1 MQTVPSE
8 LIKVSPVRALAE
20 GFFRQRGLFAAV
32 FVIVMVPV
40 VLSTLLA
47 KKQYRSEMEF
57 LLENNR
63 SNDVITADRSASPVV
78 TEITEQ
84 QINSELDILISED
97 VIGAVADPT
106 WATLTP
112 YMKKSPEALRSHE
125 QRLVGFRKRLKV
137 DPSRKSNVITVS
149 LTAPSAAEAA
159 ADLARFSAAYLAH
172 RKLLSRPSG
181 TSSFFAD
188 EARRYQDAWQQAN
201 LQLVEF
207 QQKNHLISV
216 PQTEETL
223 SKAIASYE
231 DDQRLNSASLSEL
244 DGRLSASKGAAGAVP
259 QRQKTQQ
266 RIIFS
271 QSSVDQMRNLLV
283 QLENRRT
290 ELLTRYT
297 PKDRLVQE
305 VEHQI
310 ADTTASLNA
319 AMTLKGSEDTTDV
332 NPAWQQVQS
341 SLVEGRIERHALRAK
356 SSSLRHDIS
365 ALRRQ
370 LSRLQSLDVPFNAL
384 EEKADQARSNF
395 ELFAEK
401 RDRAQIEDAM
411 DERKLVNIAVAESPT
426 SAFKPASPK
435 PVLNGALGLLTALFL
450 AGGAVYFV
458 ESSRTTVATARE
470 LESLSRYP
478 VLATA
483 PYDGPPTKEPWSG
496 LKKWTLSNPDR
507 KPGRARNMIPA
518 MQKLRGI
525 HEA

>member
-8 LIKVSPVRALAE
+8 LIKGSPVRALAE
-20 GFFRQRGLFAAV
+20 GFFRQRRMFTAV
-32 FVIVMVPV
+32 FVIVLLPV
-40 VLSTLLA
+40 VVSTLTA
-47 KKQYRSEMEF
+47 KKQYRSEMKF

-63 SNDVITADRSASPVV
+63 SNEVITADRSASPAV

-84 QINSELDILISED
+84 QINSELDILASED
-97 VIGAVADPT
+97 VIGAVIDPA
-106 WATLTP
+106 WATQPP
-112 YMKKSPEALRSHE
+112 YAKKSPDALRLHE
-125 QRLVGFRKRLKV
+125 QRVNDFRKRLKI

-149 LTAPSAAEAA
+149 LIAPSAAEATA
-159 ADLARFSAAYLAH
+159 TLARFSSAYLAH

-188 EARRYQDAWQQAN
+188 EARRYQEAWQQAN
-201 LQLVEF
+201 SQLVEF

-216 PQTEETL
+216 PQAEGTL
-223 SKAIASYE
+223 SKAIADYE
-231 DDQRLNSASLSEL
+231 DDQRTNSASLSEL
-244 DGRLSASKGAAGAVP
+244 NGRLSASSHAAGTVAP
-259 QRQKTQQ
+259 RQKTQQ
-266 RIIFS
+266 RVIFN
-271 QSSVDQMRNLLV
+271 QSSVDQMRTLLV
-283 QLENRRT
+283 QLQNRRT

-305 VEHQI
+305 VERQI

-319 AMTLKGSEDTTDV
+319 ALTLKGSEDTTDI
-332 NPAWQQVQS
+332 NPAWQEVQS

-356 SSSLRHDIS
+356 SSSLRHNIS

-395 ELFAEK
+395 EVFAEK
-401 RDRAQIEDAM
+401 REQAQIEDAM
-411 DERKLVNIAVAESPT
+411 DERKLVNIAVAETPT

-435 PVLNGALGLLTALFL
+435 PLLNAALGLLTALFL
-450 AGGAVYFV
+450 GAGTVYFA
-458 ESSRTTVATARE
+458 ESSRTTIANARE

-483 PYDGPPTKEPWSG
+483 PYDGPPIKEPWSG
-496 LKKWTLSNPDR
+496 FKKRTLSNPER
-507 KPGRARNMIPA
+507 RPGRTRNMIPA
-518 MQKLRGI
+518 MQKLFGI
-525 HEA
+525 HET

>member
-8 LIKVSPVRALAE
+8 LMKGSPVRALAD
-20 GFFRQRGLFAAV
+20 GFFRQRRLFAAV
-32 FVIVMVPV
+32 FVIVLLPV
-40 VLSTLLA
+40 AVSTLLA
-47 KKQYRSEMEF
+47 KKQYRSEMKF

-63 SNDVITADRSASPVV
+63 SNAVITPDRNASPAV

-84 QINSELDILISED
+84 QINSELDILGSED
-97 VIGAVADPT
+97 VIGAVADPD
-106 WATLTP
+106 WATLP
-112 YMKKSPEALRSHE
+112 AYKKKSPEALKSHE
-125 QRLVGFRKRLKV
+125 QKLADFRKRLKI

-149 LTAPSAAEAA
+149 LTAPSSAEATA
-159 ADLARFSAAYLAH
+159 ALERFSSAYMAH

-181 TSSFFAD
+181 TSNFFAD

-201 LQLVEF
+201 HQLVEF
-207 QQKNHLISV
+207 QQKNHLVSV

-223 SKAIASYE
+223 NKAIASYE
-231 DDQRLNSASLSEL
+231 DDERSNGASLSEL
-244 DGRLSASKGAAGAVP
+244 EGRLSESRHAAGAVP

-271 QSSVDQMRNLLV
+271 QTSVDQMRTLLL
-283 QLENRRT
+283 QLQNRRT

-305 VEHQI
+305 VDRQI
-310 ADTTASLNA
+310 ATTTASLNA
-319 AMTLKGSEDTTDV
+319 ALAAKGSEDTTDI
-332 NPAWQQVQS
+332 NPAWQEVQS
-341 SLVEGRIERHALRAK
+341 SLVEGRIERHALKAK
-356 SSSLRHDIS
+356 SSSLKHSIS
-365 ALRRQ
+365 ALRKQ
-370 LSRLQSLDVPFNAL
+370 LSRLQSLDVPFNGL
-384 EEKADQARSNF
+384 EEKADQARSNY
-395 ELFAEK
+395 ELFAQK
-401 RDRAQIEDAM
+401 RDQAQIEDAM
-411 DERKLVNIAVAESPT
+411 DERKLINIAVAESPT

-435 PVLNGALGLLTALFL
+435 PLLNAALGLLTALFL
-450 AGGAVYFV
+450 AAGTVYFV

-483 PYDGPPTKEPWSG
+483 PYDAPPTNEPPSG
-496 LKKWTLSNPDR
+496 FKKWAVS
-507 KPGRARNMIPA
+507 KPERNTGRPRTMVPA